1 MLIWNLFN
9 QLAPPAHS
17 RKSLALARPTAT
29 AQSPL
34 AQPGTP
40 KLCPVPDPDLP
51 PSAWVAAHLGFT
63 PDPAQARFLDGSQ
76 KRTGRVGP
84 APMGEGL
91 APPAGPKRVRCAR
104 FQKEPA

>member
-40 KLCPVPDPDLP
+40 KLCPVPDPGLP

-63 PDPAQARFLDGSQ
+63 PDPAQARFLDATQ
-76 KRTGRVGP
+76 KRLAFVGSRQS
-84 APMGEGL
+84 G
-91 APPAGPKRVRCAR
+91 KS
-104 FQKEPA
+104 QT